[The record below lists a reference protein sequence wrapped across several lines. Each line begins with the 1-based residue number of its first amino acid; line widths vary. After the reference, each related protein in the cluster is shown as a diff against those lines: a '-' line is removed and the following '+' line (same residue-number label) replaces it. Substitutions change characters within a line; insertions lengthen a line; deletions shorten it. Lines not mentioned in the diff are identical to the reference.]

1 MNYCEFYLL
10 GTCWQGKKRV
20 EKCGDDRDKD
30 RYKGILSKWILLAGY
45 LLQQTSRPRPACNPP
60 SGKTMDFDQRY
71 AQ

>member
-20 EKCGDDRDKD
+20 GKCGDDRDKD

-45 LLQQTSRPRPACNPP
+45 LLNGLEADVECSSKRPGLLR
-60 SGKTMDFDQRY
+60 R
-71 AQ
+71 